1 MDRDQS
7 EVTNNNYEGEI
18 EEDKITE
25 EEVRKAIK
33 ALKDG
38 KAFGPDGI
46 PNEIIKRCEEE
57 LLEPICIVFNKSL
70 NEGSI
75 PEMWRCAN
83 VVPIF
88 KKGSKEDP
96 LNYRPVSLTCVLC
109 KMFESIIKKRI
120 SKDLN
125 KNNFLIDEQHGFRS
139 GHSTTTNLLEFYN
152 DVIQNLDRKHSVD
165 IMYFDLAK
173 AFDTVPHSKL
183 INKLKA
189 MNLNKKLVTWIEDY
203 LKGRKQRVLVR
214 GKLSEWLEV
223 FSGVPQGSVIG
234 PLLFLIFINDLKE
247 GIQSKLSI
255 FADDTKIMHIVD
267 TEEEIKELEE
277 DLRKLQ
283 KWSEMN
289 DMKFNT
295 DKCSVMH
302 CGTNNRKTQYKL
314 YGKILRDTNS
324 EKDLGVIVD
333 KDMKFKSQVAAQ
345 TKKANNTL
353 GMIKRNFEC
362 VNQEVFQILYST
374 LVRPNLEY
382 AVQVWNPYQ
391 KGEKEKIEK
400 IQRRATKMVR
410 ELKDNCYEERLH
422 KLDLMSTE
430 TRRER
435 GDQIMCYKILNNKVT
450 VDEHVLIKATETR
463 TRGHSMKLA
472 KTTMA
477 SEIRKNFFSNRVVNK
492 WNDLRQE
499 TVTASNIESF
509 KEAYDREERIRK
521 GGSTTSSRLTTA

>member
-1 MDRDQS
+1 MQRYDDFKLIR
-7 EVTNNNYEGEI
+7 
-18 EEDKITE
+18 ITFQ
-25 EEVRKAIK
+25 A
-33 ALKDG
+33 ACHG
-38 KAFGPDGI
+38 KTEHGI
-46 PNEIIKRCEEE
+46 FVK
-57 LLEPICIVFNKSL
+57 
-70 NEGSI
+70 
-75 PEMWRCAN
+75 
-83 VVPIF
+83 F
-88 KKGSKEDP
+88 KKPSKTA
-96 LNYRPVSLTCVLC
+96 VVL
-109 KMFESIIKKRI
+109 IAGATI
-120 SKDLN
+120 SGTPCPRH
-125 KNNFLIDEQHGFRS
+125 I
-139 GHSTTTNLLEFYN
+139 
-152 DVIQNLDRKHSVD
+152 
-165 IMYFDLAK
+165 
-173 AFDTVPHSKL
+173 TVPFGAKCKCKCKCTTH
-183 INKLKA
+183 
-189 MNLNKKLVTWIEDY
+189 
-203 LKGRKQRVLVR
+203 RVLVR

-247 GIQSKLSI
+247 VILSKLSI

-295 DKCSVMH
+295 DKCSIIH
-302 CGTNNRKTQYKL
+302 CGNNNRKTQYKL
-314 YGKILRDTNS
+314 YGKILRETNS

-362 VNQEVFQILYST
+362 VNQEIFQILYST
-374 LVRPNLEY
+374 LVRSNLEY

-400 IQRRATKMVR
+400 IQRRATKMVK

-422 KLDLMSTE
+422 KLNLMSTE

-463 TRGHSMKLA
+463 TRGHSMKLT

-477 SEIRKNFFSNRVVNK
+477 SEIRLNFFSNRVVNK
-492 WNDLRQE
+492 WKGLRQE

-509 KEAYDREERIRK
+509 KEAYDQEERIRK
-521 GGSTTSSRLTTA
+521 RGSTTSS